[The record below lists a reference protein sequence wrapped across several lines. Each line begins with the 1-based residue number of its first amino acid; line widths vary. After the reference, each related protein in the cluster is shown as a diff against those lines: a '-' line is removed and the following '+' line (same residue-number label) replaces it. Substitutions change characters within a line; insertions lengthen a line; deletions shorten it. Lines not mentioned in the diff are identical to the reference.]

1 MYGLKGLFQAPFYF
15 SISTQSPVSRIYG
28 QSQIVTGVRADIKTL
43 QREVYIMG
51 NWINNTIDA
60 KGIGNLDIFT
70 NQILDFRKIVPEPPA
85 SLSKPP
91 KDKPWFD
98 WYKWRCDF
106 WGTHCDVDME
116 PDDFGIDHIVFD
128 TKNCPPHPI
137 IARISK
143 MLGNVP
149 LTLVSVD
156 IDNLYSPLYKTV
168 WMNGVMTQAYC
179 AQFEYNLD
187 PNAEDDGEYG
197 EFYAIETN
205 PRWDITE

>member
-15 SISTQSPVSRIYG
+15 SISTQR
-28 QSQIVTGVRADIKTL
+28 
-43 QREVYIMG
+43 
-51 NWINNTIDA
+51 
-60 KGIGNLDIFT
+60 
-70 NQILDFRKIVPEPPA
+70 
-85 SLSKPP
+85 
-91 KDKPWFD
+91 
-98 WYKWRCDF
+98 
-106 WGTHCDVDME
+106 
-116 PDDFGIDHIVFD
+116 
-128 TKNCPPHPI
+128 HPI
-137 IARISK
+137 IARIRK

-205 PRWDITE
+205 PRWNITE